1 MLPVNIDIQDCPVNG
16 QTRIIRRIEF
26 VQRSLIN
33 DQTGIMRHIEFAQG
47 SVCKV

>member
-1 MLPVNIDIQDCPVNG
+1 MLPVNIDIQDCLVNG
-16 QTRIIRRIEF
+16 QTWIIRRVEF

-33 DQTGIMRHIEFAQG
+33 GQTGIMRHIEFAQG

>member
-1 MLPVNIDIQDCPVNG
+1 MLPVNIDIQDCLVND
-16 QTRIIRRIEF
+16 QTWIIRRDEF

-33 DQTGIMRHIEFAQG
+33 GQTGIMRHIEFAQG